1 MTLAQLGE
9 QVGLSASYLSQVER
23 GVIMPSLLRVADLAR
38 VLGVGVDTFFQEE
51 DVTPP
56 TVVRRHQGQILL
68 RSPGVSVD
76 LLSPDFAQKEIEPFY
91 LVCAPGTAR
100 DPMPRHQGEE
110 FGFVLQGQLT
120 VTVGEEEYLLE
131 AGDSIHFQGAQH
143 HAWRNE
149 GEAECVALWAISPP
163 LPDAEAMWRAPDE
176 APEGKGGD
184 EAQA

>member
-38 VLGVGVDTFFQEE
+38 VLGVGVHAFFQE

-68 RSPGVSVD
+68 QSPDVCVE
-76 LLSPDFAQKEIEPFY
+76 LLSPDFSQKEVEPFY
-91 LVCAPGTAR
+91 LVCQPGAAR

-120 VTVGEEEYLLE
+120 VTVGEEVFVLH

-149 GEAECVALWAISPP
+149 GEGECVVLWAISPP
-163 LPDAEAMWRAPDE
+163 LPDAEGMWRAPDE
-176 APEGKGGD
+176 APEGKGGGGV
-184 EAQA
+184 QA